1 DESGFEAG
9 FNAGDS
15 SFIDVRLFL
24 FTSAGFNVQ
33 IVQALSIDE
42 CDTQLFGLSCVNKH
56 SFHVSL
62 GYPAQGHEADY
73 RGKTVAGQNPAAI
86 TVDSVQCRT
95 HARVLKLQQLARL
108 SVRKRSENFVWQVVI
123 P

>member
-1 DESGFEAG
+1 
-9 FNAGDS
+9 
-15 SFIDVRLFL
+15 
-24 FTSAGFNVQ
+24 
-33 IVQALSIDE
+33 LSIDE

-123 P
+123 PVCIRGIHDSLMDCFAKFRGNVLITRPI